1 MYCAAPE
8 RRWAGGHPAGS
19 GPRESHPF
27 DYWWSLPGD
36 WVEAP
41 NRRREGWSGVVRAI
55 VEGEEVY
62 IKRQC
67 NHLYRSLRHPLGRP
81 TASREWLHL
90 QRLASLGIP
99 APTPLFH
106 GSRRTAEG
114 MQAVLVTAAL
124 NGYRALDA
132 LDAQAAG
139 PATERRAVAAAIG
152 HTLGRLHR
160 ARLQHG
166 CLYGKHV
173 MIRFDAARIPQVA
186 LLDLE
191 KMRRRLS
198 SGQAARHDL
207 AQLKRHQHYLTAD
220 DWQTLT
226 DTHARTLAGA

>member
-8 RRWAGGHPAGS
+8 RHYTHAHTARDRQ
-19 GPRESHPF
+19 REFHPF

-41 NRRREGWSGVVRAI
+41 NQRRNGWSGVVRAI
-55 VEGEEVY
+55 VDGEEVY
-62 IKRQC
+62 IKRQS

-90 QRLASLGIP
+90 QRLASLGIT

-106 GSRRTAEG
+106 GSRRAAEG

-132 LDAQAAG
+132 LTAG

-173 MIRFDAARIPQVA
+173 MIRFDAAGLPQVA

-198 SGQAARHDL
+198 RGQAARHDL

-226 DTHARTLAGA
+226 EIHARTLAGG